1 MQGLK
6 LWTMYVSEQKICIMQ
21 HYILFANINRA
32 LIHGS
37 ELTRIQEE
45 YLRTLIKYVCENGDI
60 ATVVLQQP
68 PFNKFTTIFK
78 NSPKSLI
85 DYVKLISEV
94 IAA

>member
-1 MQGLK
+1 MAAFIRSIIGI
-6 LWTMYVSEQKICIMQ
+6 EQEAALEK
-21 HYILFANINRA
+21 YRT
-32 LIHGS
+32 LIHES
-37 ELTRIQEE
+37 ELSRMQEE

-85 DYVKLISEV
+85 EYVKLISEV

>member
-1 MQGLK
+1 MAAFIRSIIGI
-6 LWTMYVSEQKICIMQ
+6 EQETALEK
-21 HYILFANINRA
+21 YRT

-37 ELTRIQEE
+37 ELSRMQEE
-45 YLRTLIKYVCENGDI
+45 YLRTLINYVCENGDI

-85 DYVKLISEV
+85 EYVKLISEV